1 MFKLEIKTGN
11 EAFSDHQHWEIA
23 RILKKLAE
31 KLENEVFDDSCVLV
45 DINGNSVGKAVWK

>member
-11 EAFSDHQHWEIA
+11 EAFSDHPHWEIA

-31 KLENEVFDDSCVLV
+31 KLENESFYDSCVLV